1 MSSQEKID
9 KQMYLAVQCVR
20 MDEATLRELID
31 GPNDEWHEPA
41 RRELERRSSPV
52 KKAVVGARLSPNE

>member
-20 MDEATLRELID
+20 MNEATLRQLVE
-31 GPNDEWHEPA
+31 GPNEEWREPA
-41 RRELERRSSPV
+41 RKELERRASPV
-52 KKAVVGARLSPNE
+52 KKSVYGERLSPNE

>member
-1 MSSQEKID
+1 MSSQEQID

-20 MDEATLRELID
+20 MDQATLLALVD
-31 GPNDEWHEPA
+31 GPNEEWHEPA
-41 RRELERRSSPV
+41 RRELERRASPL